1 MSVVKGSNASAV
13 KQHNR
18 SLILNLIAGSDAVS
32 RAELSRATGLS
43 KGGITPI
50 INELLDLALILE
62 SRPAS
67 NRSGRNPILLTIN
80 PGTCA
85 MAAIDWRRTGIQ
97 VALTDSVGTVTAKEQ
112 YTFTPADTPS
122 SIAETAIELLRPLV
136 DASPSKVIGIGVVT
150 PGPIDRSTGCVRN
163 PPNFH
168 GWQNIPVRD
177 TFHAEFGIPVL
188 LENNANAY
196 GVAEKNFGR
205 GKDYNTFMSINVDDG
220 IGSAII
226 LNKQLYL
233 GMRGLGNEFG
243 HVSVDMNGAPCHCGS
258 TGCVEMYASL
268 PRLLAQLET
277 SLDLGAESSF
287 YAARTNGRSIEW
299 SDVLAGLEAADSLS
313 VRLMHKEAEYLG
325 CALVAAINLIEPEAV
340 ILGSQ
345 IADAGAHIVGPL
357 EAYIRQKAFSRELQ
371 VPDIFTSDMVDASLS
386 GGAAMVFE
394 HFVDGD
400 LGTYETVLA

>member
-1 MSVVKGSNASAV
+1 MAAAKGSNASAV

-18 SLILNLIAGSDAVS
+18 SLILSLIAGSEALS

-50 INELLDLALILE
+50 INELLNLALVLE

-67 NRSGRNPILLTIN
+67 NRSGRNPILLRI
-80 PGTCA
+80 
-85 MAAIDWRRTGIQ
+85 
-97 VALTDSVGTVTAKEQ
+97 
-112 YTFTPADTPS
+112 TPADTPS
-122 SIAETAIELLRPLV
+122 SIVRTAIELLRPLI
-136 DASPSKVIGIGVVT
+136 DASQSKVIGIGVVT
-150 PGPIDRSTGCVRN
+150 PGPIDRTTGCVRN

-168 GWQNIPVRD
+168 GWQNIPVEEL
-177 TFHAEFGIPVL
+177 FHSAFGIPAF

-196 GVAEKNFGR
+196 GVAEKNYGR
-205 GKDYNTFMSINVDDG
+205 GRDYNTFISINVDEG
-220 IGSAII
+220 IGSAIV

-233 GMRGLGNEFG
+233 GTRGLGNEFG
-243 HVSVDMNGAPCHCGS
+243 HVSVDMNGVPCHCGS

-268 PRLLAQLET
+268 PRLLAQLKT

-287 YAARTNGRSIEW
+287 YSARTNGRPLEW
-299 SDVLAGLEAADSLS
+299 TDVLKGLAAADSLS
-313 VRLMHKEAEYLG
+313 LRLLQKEAEYLG

-345 IADAGAHIVGPL
+345 IADAGAHIVDPL
-357 EAYIRQKAFSRELQ
+357 EAYVRQKAFSRELQ
-371 VPDIFTSDMVDASLS
+371 VPDILTSDMADASLS
-386 GGAAMVFE
+386 GGAAMIFE
-394 HFVDGD
+394 HFINGD